1 MEQTK
6 LNYVS
11 SINLTHHQECVL
23 LGISQD
29 FTIYIEEIYGE
40 DEWIAQHILAPN
52 GAHLHNAD
60 EDHGRRTLSPLTLPP
75 NSVRPRPGSG
85 QTRFLNF
92 SGPRLRGMREPERL
106 QDSLYPLSI
115 GLKMVLI
122 ENFALPVIPPAL
134 LGVAQSY
141 VISEA
146 DVLPGELTVVCR
158 RLRLAFALP
167 EVRYDTQH
175 IPYDYDT
182 LTLHLAHLVNIK
194 DDELL
199 TEDHLVSLPGVHL
212 NRPLDCARVA
222 DHLFVADGGTTEHPS
237 AVRIWQMQ
245 NLPTPPGR
253 QSV

>member
-1 MEQTK
+1 MEQPK

-11 SINLTHHQECVL
+11 SINLAYHQECVL

-40 DEWIAQHILAPN
+40 AEWIAQHVLAPN
-52 GAHLHNAD
+52 GSHLHSAD
-60 EDHGRRTLSPLTLPP
+60 EDYGRRTLPPLTLPP
-75 NSVRPRPGSG
+75 NSVRPRPGSDG
-85 QTRFLNF
+85 TRFLNF

-115 GLKMVLI
+115 GLKMALI
-122 ENFALPVIPPAL
+122 EKFALPIISPTL
-134 LGVAQSY
+134 LGVAESY

-146 DVLPGELTVVCR
+146 DVLSGGLTVVCR
-158 RLRLAFALP
+158 RLRLAYTLP

-182 LTLHLAHLVNIK
+182 LTLHLAHLININ
-194 DDELL
+194 DDDLL

-222 DHLFVADGGTTEHPS
+222 DHLFIADGGTTEHPS

-245 NLPTPPGR
+245 NLSTQQGS
-253 QSV
+253 QNA